1 MLTKERQR
9 RKRRNMDKV
18 RGSENYPRLVVY
30 RSNKYI
36 YGQIID
42 DQNGKVLVA
51 MSEKELKDVKG
62 TKTERASLVGKELAS
77 KAKKNKI
84 NKVRFDRAGY
94 RYHGRV
100 KAVADG
106 AREGGLEL

>member
-9 RKRRNMDKV
+9 RKRRNKDKV
-18 RGSENYPRLVVY
+18 RGTAQYPRLVVY
-30 RSNKYI
+30 RSNNYI

-42 DQNGKVLVA
+42 DQNGKVIAAV
-51 MSEKELKDVKG
+51 SEKELKGTKG
-62 TKTERASLVGKELAS
+62 TKTERASMVGKELAS
-77 KAKKNKI
+77 KAKKHKI

>member
-1 MLTKERQR
+1 MLTKDRQR
-9 RKRRNMDKV
+9 RKRRNKDKV
-18 RGSENYPRLVVY
+18 KGTADYPRLVVF
-30 RSNKYI
+30 RSNKFI

-42 DQNGKVLVA
+42 DLNKKVIAAV
-51 MSEKELKDVKG
+51 SEKELKTAKG
-62 TKTERASLVGKELAS
+62 TKTERATLVGKELAER
-77 KAKKNKI
+77 AKKNKI
-84 NKVRFDRAGY
+84 SKVRFDRAGY